1 MDVCE
6 AEWSSDGSD
15 GSDCSLDSRLVELD
29 FDATRP
35 KPLRSPTASCVPT
48 EITTAQNLV
57 DAVNRDLLPNDRQT
71 LDDYYLTPLVAS
83 DDHGDLDMLI
93 GIYRDLVAKFYISSP
108 QLHQWKKAKQ
118 VFNNIVRL
126 HNRYPKRAPAI
137 HGFWLK
143 HHSHVFLEEDKSEAV
158 DFDAYL

>member
-1 MDVCE
+1 ME
-6 AEWSSDGSD
+6 KG
-15 GSDCSLDSRLVELD
+15 
-29 FDATRP
+29 
-35 KPLRSPTASCVPT
+35 KHKCVPT